1 MPPPRKTSRPAD
13 AESDRPWTP
22 RRGRI
27 SLDEMDHYLG
37 RLVVFRELPHIRS
50 IVRVENVR
58 TEGGF
63 VHLDAF
69 VLASELVPSGRY
81 VTPGRRIH
89 VSANLEENALVW
101 FISGLHATDL
111 AQAMVE
117 GVSVINPPPAGTR
130 WIDEAGED
138 HHVPLPGDA
147 D

>member
-1 MPPPRKTSRPAD
+1 MPPTRKTSRPTD

-27 SLDEMDHYLG
+27 SPDEMHLSVG

-50 IVRVENVR
+50 IVRVEDVR
-58 TEGGF
+58 TEGNR

-89 VSANLEENALVW
+89 VSTDLEQNLLVW

-111 AQAMVE
+111 AQAMIE
-117 GVSVINPPPAGTR
+117 GVSVFNPPPGGTR
-130 WIDEAGED
+130 WIDEAGEE
-138 HHVPLPGDA
+138 HHVPPPGDA
-147 D
+147 N